1 MNVFLLLC
9 LLPAC
14 LCTCLSLMMLP
25 VDSGGSSLK
34 LPPTGSLN
42 FRKEGPLWT
51 CQTQKAWQ
59 KLNDSHKPF
68 ACCFFRSS
76 LSVFACLM
84 SAGSQRNTA
93 LCYKTANQG
102 GESFG
107 VKAVEFPLMVS
118 FSCQSR
124 HTLPLL
130 PKKEKSHL
138 LFPFI
143 KANQIFFEISFPKLD
158 FVQPEDLRYR
168 FPSSTHPS
176 QVGAGACLGH
186 LMKNANRC
194 FSIPVFQNKACWN
207 LESVS

>member
-1 MNVFLLLC
+1 MTPINLLL
-9 LLPAC
+9 AA
-14 LCTCLSLMMLP
+14 SSDRAFQSLP
-25 VDSGGSSLK
+25 VWCLQAARETLHFVAKQLIKVENLLEWK
-34 LPPTGSLN
+34 LLN
-42 FRKEGPLWT
+42 FHWWFP
-51 CQTQKAWQ
+51 
-59 KLNDSHKPF
+59 SP
-68 ACCFFRSS
+68 
-76 LSVFACLM
+76 
-84 SAGSQRNTA
+84 
-93 LCYKTANQG
+93 
-102 GESFG
+102 
-107 VKAVEFPLMVS
+107 VKAGTR
-118 FSCQSR
+118 SR
-124 HTLPLL
+124 FF